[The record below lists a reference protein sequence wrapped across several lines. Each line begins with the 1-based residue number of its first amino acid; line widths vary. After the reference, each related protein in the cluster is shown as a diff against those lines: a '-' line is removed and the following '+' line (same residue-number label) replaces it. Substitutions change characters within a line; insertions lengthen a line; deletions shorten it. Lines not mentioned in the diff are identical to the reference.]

1 VLSKRLSISAC
12 VDCDHARLSCDYL
25 TRTGCFCPSSLCRID
40 CFVLR
45 GQSDSVIGIWSQD
58 RSSFMQSR
66 TSLSTL
72 NFFVWWSKF
81 MDSSLTEDAFASG
94 WEKVVVLACE
104 MALMDF
110 NV

>member
-1 VLSKRLSISAC
+1 
-12 VDCDHARLSCDYL
+12 
-25 TRTGCFCPSSLCRID
+25 
-40 CFVLR
+40 
-45 GQSDSVIGIWSQD
+45 
-58 RSSFMQSR
+58 
-66 TSLSTL
+66 
-72 NFFVWWSKF
+72 